1 MELPHPLLAAWN
13 RHLALER
20 RRSVHT
26 VRAYVA
32 CAQRLLQFLTV
43 HCGASPSGALL
54 AALPA
59 ADLRAYLAHRRAQG
73 LGNASTAR
81 ELSAL
86 RAFLAFA
93 GGDDAVIPPLRGP
106 RVKKGVPR
114 PVAPD
119 EVIALAEDVAE
130 NAAEPWIAARNWAV
144 LGGPC
149 REPRRRRSCLPA
161 SADHLAAAQL
171 DLSSRMRAGIDA
183 IGPDPLTRSLPSR
196 ATSACA
202 QEAE

>member
-119 EVIALAEDVAE
+119 EVIAPRCALADHVENRDVDDHVFL
-130 NAAEPWIAARNWAV
+130 PQPTI
-144 LGGPC
+144 L
-149 REPRRRRSCLPA
+149 RRRG
-161 SADHLAAAQL
+161 
-171 DLSSRMRAGIDA
+171 SSTRMRAVSNA
-183 IGPDPLTRSLPSR
+183 IVACSLTISSSPS
-196 ATSACA
+196 SA
-202 QEAE
+202 